1 MGKVKVSIAMATYN
15 GERFLRKQ
23 LDSLF
28 SQTRRPDE
36 VVVCDD
42 NSSDGTIDILKEYNL
57 KYGLRY
63 YVNSSSLGVNRNF
76 FKAIELCTGDY
87 IAICDQDDIWLPN
100 KIEISLGKLREI
112 ENDEPALVSSQC
124 NHIDATDEIILELP
138 TQKDSSSYAENL
150 LGSVNISQGCS
161 LMMNRSLRNAILS
174 KKESCINANG
184 MYDSYIGLV
193 ATLIG
198 KKYNIGMRLM
208 LYRHHDKNV
217 LGQIKKLSLKGKL
230 LNQTRFKGFVHD
242 KRLQSIS
249 YIYPEFK
256 EKIVDKKVGDLCQH
270 LIKIYYEK
278 SFVKS
283 FLIIFKIKELSLGR
297 KFAIIIKTCFVNILK
312 FII

>member
-42 NSSDGTIDILKEYNL
+42 NSSDGTIDILKEYKL

-100 KIEISLGKLREI
+100 KIEISLSKLREI
-112 ENDEPALVSSQC
+112 ENDDPALVSSLC

-161 LMMNRSLRNAILS
+161 LMMNKSLRNAILS

-217 LGQIKKLSLKGKL
+217 LGQIKKLTLKEKL
-230 LNQTRFKGFVHD
+230 LNQTRFKGFVMIKD
-242 KRLQSIS
+242 
-249 YIYPEFK
+249 FK
-256 EKIVDKKVGDLCQH
+256 VSHTFILSLKKKL
-270 LIKIYYEK
+270 LIKK
-278 SFVKS
+278 S
-283 FLIIFKIKELSLGR
+283 
-297 KFAIIIKTCFVNILK
+297 AICVNILLRYIMRK
-312 FII
+312 A